1 MMQFK
6 TVIFLA
12 GAIFFVSGCKT
23 SQKSSDVLYHG
34 FSRIDPVAEEVI
46 DQSWLIVSNGRIK
59 KVGSGV
65 RPRGAFAAVRDMTGL
80 YASPGLVDAHAHITA
95 GPHRIQILNGAPTV
109 TIDSVDEIT
118 QFNATIALAFGV
130 TTVRN
135 PGGDPVANAHYDNNI
150 KTGVWSGPEA
160 FHAGAVIQPPP
171 FGGNAFAYPTTDLEW
186 NEEARRQAEL
196 GSTYFKLYTSLS
208 EEQILKGIEA
218 AHAHGLKA
226 IAHLDQLSWLRAI
239 DLGIDGLEHALP
251 TSPDLLEPAARTMF
265 LDQIEPNTKYLYR
278 WFELVDFE
286 GPLFQELV
294 KAIVES
300 GVDLNLTL
308 LVNDII
314 FNGNDM
320 ENILSQDDL
329 QYLHPAV
336 RKGFLEFTSLSLTG
350 WTPEDFTRADNGMEK
365 TLEFARRLHEAGAS
379 IMIGTDGNGG
389 SPALAREMMLH
400 SRAGISNWSILRM
413 VTSVAAERLG
423 VAERV
428 GRLTPG
434 YEADIAFFKFNIADD
449 VSNARHVAYIVNNG
463 NEYAFDD
470 LVAKSKTLT
479 SYTVE

>member
-1 MMQFK
+1 MVKFK
-6 TVIFLA
+6 AIVVLASVIF
-12 GAIFFVSGCKT
+12 IVSGCT
-23 SQKSSDVLYHG
+23 ASQKSNDVLYHG

-46 DQSWLIVSNGRIK
+46 EQSWLIVSDGRIK
-59 KVGSGV
+59 KIGSGA
-65 RPRGAFAAVRDMTGL
+65 RPRGAFVAVRDMTGL

-95 GPHRIQILNGAPTV
+95 GPHRIQILDGAPTL
-109 TIDSVDEIT
+109 TIDSIDEIT

-135 PGGDPVANAHYDNNI
+135 PGGDPAANARYDNNV
-150 KTGVWSGPEA
+150 KTGVWNGPEA

-171 FGGNAFAYPTTDLEW
+171 FGGNAFAFPATDLEW

-226 IAHLDQLSWLRAI
+226 IAHLDRLSWMRAI
-239 DLGIDGLEHALP
+239 ELGIDGLEHALP
-251 TSPDLLEPAARTMF
+251 TSPDLLESEARTKF
-265 LDQIEPNTKYLYR
+265 FDQFEPNSKYIYR

-294 KAIVES
+294 KAIVENN
-300 GVDLNLTL
+300 VDLNLTL

-320 ENILSQDDL
+320 ESILSQDDL

-336 RKGFLEFTSLSLTG
+336 RKGFLEFTALSLTG
-350 WTPEDFTRADNGMEK
+350 WTPEDFARADKAMEK
-365 TLEFARRLHEAGAS
+365 TLEFARRLHEAGAP

-389 SPALAREMMLH
+389 NPTLAREMMLH
-400 SRAGISNWSILRM
+400 SSAGISNWAILRM
-413 VTSVAAERLG
+413 ATSVAAERLG
-423 VAERV
+423 IAERV
-428 GRLTPG
+428 GKLTPG
-434 YEADIAFFKFNIADD
+434 YEADIAFFKFNIAED

-463 NEYAFDD
+463 KEYAFDD